1 VSRSS
6 RKSRFPALFILLA
19 AVVCCAGG
27 LVYSF
32 AFIPAQVEGKFG
44 APDPNLST
52 LQRLQYTFQVYKQEN
67 SLLRPAG
74 QDEEKTL
81 FAISPNE
88 SVNSISERL
97 VTAGLVQSGQALRD
111 YLIYRGFD
119 RSLQSGEFY
128 LSATMN
134 AIEIADKIH
143 SSTGDRTK
151 FATLAGWRVEEV
163 AASLESYGLNFTSD
177 EFIFEVKHPGR
188 IDGIPAAYQKYPS
201 LEGFLFPASYPIDRD
216 IQADGLISQMVNSF
230 DGSITSRMKK
240 GYQKNGL
247 SLYQAVILASIVEKE
262 SVLDEEK
269 PIIASVFYNRIA
281 TGMNLETDPTVQY
294 ALGYNGKMKTWWT
307 NPLSGDDLQTKSS
320 YNTYIHSG
328 LPPTPICSPGIESL
342 RAVAFPADTHYYYF
356 RAACNNSGK
365 HNFATTLDEHI
376 QNACP

>member
-1 VSRSS
+1 VSRPS
-6 RKSRFPALFILLA
+6 RKSRFPVLFILLA
-19 AVVCCAGG
+19 AVVFCAGG
-27 LVYSF
+27 LAYSF

-52 LQRLQYTFQVYKQEN
+52 LQRLQYTFLVYKQEN
-67 SLLRPAG
+67 SLLLPAG

-97 VTAGLVQSGQALRD
+97 VTAGLVQSAQAFRD

-134 AIEIADKIH
+134 TIEIAEKIH

-177 EFIFEVKHPGR
+177 KFISEVKHPGR
-188 IDGIPAAYQKYPS
+188 INGIPASYQKYPS
-201 LEGFLFPASYPIDRD
+201 LEGFLFPGSYPIDRD
-216 IQADGLISQMVNSF
+216 IQADGLISQMVNNF
-230 DGSITSRMKK
+230 DASITSKMKK

-281 TGMNLETDPTVQY
+281 AGMNLETDPTVQY

-307 NPLSGDDLQTKSS
+307 NPLSGDDLQTQSP

-328 LPPTPICSPGIESL
+328 LPPAPICSPGIESL

-356 RAACNNSGK
+356 RAACSNSGK